1 MLATATT
8 TATTTATA
16 TATTTAALTLH
27 EGRALD
33 IELFASFE
41 LHRIHHA
48 DLVLL
53 VEAYLDLI
61 FHYQAR
67 SCGG

>member
-1 MLATATT
+1 MLAAT
-8 TATTTATA
+8 TA
-16 TATTTAALTLH
+16 TATTTTTALTLH